1 MRSATILLSE
11 SQATAQLY
19 AAGQSSKEENAS
31 HTHMKK
37 ALAMQ
42 RSGSP
47 ATGRGGKQLTSY
59 HSLIRYHV
67 LLPIPPFQLYNY
79 MLPFVQVNS
88 KIALLALGGVLPIHY
103 GI

>member
-1 MRSATILLSE
+1 MPL
-11 SQATAQLY
+11 
-19 AAGQSSKEENAS
+19 
-31 HTHMKK
+31 THMKK

-47 ATGRGGKQLTSY
+47 ASGRGGKQLANHHT
-59 HSLIRYHV
+59 LIGCHV
-67 LLPIPPFQLYNY
+67 VLPIPPFRLYNY

-88 KIALLALGGVLPIHY
+88 KIALPALGGVLPIHC